1 MFLGLEKVWTFCSV
15 LGKLFPRLTA
25 EGHRDSKKIY
35 RWKCGLQKEVSGRL
49 APAGIPG
56 CCYALDVALG
66 RHQQIRRP
74 LLNHSGIQSKGFVVA
89 QHRYDMVTV
98 GFKHSSA
105 GYERAS
111 IVRDL

>member
-1 MFLGLEKVWTFCSV
+1 MGLS
-15 LGKLFPRLTA
+15 
-25 EGHRDSKKIY
+25 
-35 RWKCGLQKEVSGRL
+35 KEVSGRL
-49 APAGIPG
+49 APAGIHG
-56 CCYALDVALG
+56 CSYALDVALG

-74 LLNHSGIQSKGFVVA
+74 LLNHSGIQSKGFIVA
-89 QHRYDMVTV
+89 QHRYDMTV

>member
-1 MFLGLEKVWTFCSV
+1 MGLS
-15 LGKLFPRLTA
+15 
-25 EGHRDSKKIY
+25 
-35 RWKCGLQKEVSGRL
+35 KEVSGRL

-74 LLNHSGIQSKGFVVA
+74 LLNHSGIQSKGFIVA

-111 IVRDL
+111 IERDL